1 MFRNLPKRFYRMT
14 GTPYLYVRDDSYI
27 FAVLRNYMP
36 PETNIYF
43 IGSFSALKLPMK
55 ISYLADAVYIHFR
68 REIL

>member
-1 MFRNLPKRFYRMT
+1 MFRNLLKRFYRMT

-27 FAVLRNYMP
+27 SAVLRNYMP